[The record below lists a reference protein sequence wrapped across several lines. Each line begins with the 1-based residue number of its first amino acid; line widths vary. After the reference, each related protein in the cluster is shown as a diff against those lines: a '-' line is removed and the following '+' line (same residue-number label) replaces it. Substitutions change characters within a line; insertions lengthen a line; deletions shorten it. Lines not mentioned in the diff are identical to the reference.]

1 MQNRFFRSH
10 RPVMDFIEEHYLGT
24 LDNHTN
30 DMAEKLDSYLK
41 NKDVDLLEVRI
52 LATNHTYTDEI
63 VLRALIVNSAKSNND
78 REGPRA
84 AKSKAHQS
92 TVQK

>member
-1 MQNRFFRSH
+1 M
-10 RPVMDFIEEHYLGT
+10 T
-24 LDNHTN
+24 
-30 DMAEKLDSYLK
+30 EKLDSYLK

-52 LATNHTYTDEI
+52 NVAKVETYTDEI

-84 AKSKAHQS
+84 AKSKAYQS

>member
-1 MQNRFFRSH
+1 
-10 RPVMDFIEEHYLGT
+10 MDFIEEHYLGT

-30 DMAEKLDSYLK
+30 DMTEKLDSYLK

-52 LATNHTYTDEI
+52 NVAKVETYTEKI

-84 AKSKAHQS
+84 AKSKAYQS

>member
-1 MQNRFFRSH
+1 MRDRFFRSH

-30 DMAEKLDSYLK
+30 DMTEKLDSYLK

-52 LATNHTYTDEI
+52 NVAKVETYTDEI
-63 VLRALIVNSAKSNND
+63 VLSLWTS
-78 REGPRA
+78 GP
-84 AKSKAHQS
+84 
-92 TVQK
+92 